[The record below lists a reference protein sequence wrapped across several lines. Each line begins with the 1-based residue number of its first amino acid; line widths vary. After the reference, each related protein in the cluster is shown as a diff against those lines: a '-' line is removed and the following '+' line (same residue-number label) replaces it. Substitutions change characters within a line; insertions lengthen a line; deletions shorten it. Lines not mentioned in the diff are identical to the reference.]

1 MIPSAAADFRM
12 YGGNGSVM
20 TFCGSG
26 NQGITSTVPVIIYAR
41 EKQFPEE
48 HMMRALVFSSL
59 LTVYQKEYIGKLSAF
74 CGAVSAA
81 CAAGAAITYL
91 VGGTIQQIKDT
102 VDNTLANVPGII
114 CDGAKASCAV
124 KISSALDAALFAHTL
139 AMRGKAY
146 SQGTGI
152 LKSDTAATIRD
163 VGHIGRVGM
172 QPTDEEIVKLMI
184 E

>member
-1 MIPSAAADFRM
+1 
-12 YGGNGSVM
+12 
-20 TFCGSG
+20 
-26 NQGITSTVPVIIYAR
+26 
-41 EKQFPEE
+41 
-48 HMMRALVFSSL
+48 
-59 LTVYQKEYIGKLSAF
+59 
-74 CGAVSAA
+74 
-81 CAAGAAITYL
+81 
-91 VGGTIQQIKDT
+91 
-102 VDNTLANVPGII
+102 
-114 CDGAKASCAV
+114 V

-139 AMRGKAY
+139 ALRGKAY